1 MFVRCPID
9 REHPHD
15 PRIFATGKVL
25 SINEFNETAHIKF
38 SDPFDQKKYFE
49 YIPDE
54 VKEAPLAALDHCH
67 LFKGSLVKWGRKTSR
82 VVEYKGNDRDFYE
95 YYLRDTVT
103 KEYRCVNEV
112 DLVTSFISGSANPIQ
127 QLKKYEFQNPCW
139 YLGRQIVKD
148 TMNVLDNSI
157 LGFKELAGCKIY
169 LKAFQLNTIMQCLQ
183 SERCRYML
191 ADEVGL
197 GKTIEAC
204 SVLKIYLSNNAEKQV
219 LITVPR
225 ALIAQWRTELL
236 FKFGLLEGNDENGNS
251 IKLLPVESLSRE
263 DCVVDWDFVIVD
275 EVHNYLDR
283 KGRYGFIHAISR
295 HSENIIL
302 LSATPIQ
309 QRQEEYLDL
318 LRLILPDKYDDMSIE
333 KFSELVGKQNR
344 ISRLTYSLLDEVD
357 SFKNELLPEIETE
370 NPHEDEDVQDEL
382 EVIEENLNDLADEI
396 DDAKLFELVSDVDTS
411 KQDFGIYDIQ
421 VIVSYICDNFQLER
435 NIIRGRRAV
444 LGVYPKNEDGEFAER
459 AVHELTYEISE
470 EKNYYEN
477 EAYRQ
482 LKEWILSQEG
492 NLEDSNVKDIIQPL
506 IEAFFSS
513 PWAYKARLTELGDK
527 YAIPLDVIKT
537 ASRWLEEEET
547 VINNLADVM
556 DDIESHPSRLVNLI
570 NYIDQELFG
579 EKIIIFTDQIETFNA
594 YYKVFKDVFG
604 DEVTGFAESINRD
617 KAEVNIYRF
626 QSDPNCKML
635 ICDKS
640 GGEGRNLQIADY
652 VIHLDLPW
660 NINTIEQ
667 RIGRLDRMGRNVK
680 KPVTSVVIH
689 SVDSYE
695 EQLFKFW
702 NDGLNV
708 FCQSLSGLEII
719 MNDINNKI
727 TESIKTDFEFGL
739 YRLIPELIKEA
750 EKMRETV
757 QREQIFDTAAM
768 RFRPLYLQLEKLLHN
783 YQFNENKLFAETMM
797 SWASLA
803 GFGELE
809 HGTNDGFVAFDE
821 HNFSVRSAQN
831 SFLIPPNWDYYMSK
845 KQNEIAIKA
854 QRGLEE
860 ESKKNINHNNRM
872 IMGSFDRQVAIKNDY
887 IHFYAPG
894 DEIFDC
900 IVENAMG
907 SYKGMCTALAAESSV
922 NWKGFIYTYSIEP
935 NERLLLD
942 AGMSLYSLGMF
953 RQYLASAIQVIPV
966 GFSSF
971 SEVPDKTVISEHR
984 RLSQMGYFNRSDS
997 IDHLGRRGKENGF
1010 LGISSRYRASNL
1022 DWFRSQYSEEKWESL
1037 VEQSSQIARKKAR
1050 TGFQKDSNLLG
1061 AKEMVDQILSMKESR
1076 KKYYG
1081 TEGNESI
1088 EELRKQYEVILESLS
1103 KPIIRL
1109 ESACFMWLVKK

>member
-1 MFVRCPID
+1 M
-9 REHPHD
+9 
-15 PRIFATGKVL
+15 K
-25 SINEFNETAHIKF
+25 
-38 SDPFDQKKYFE
+38 
-49 YIPDE
+49 
-54 VKEAPLAALDHCH
+54 
-67 LFKGSLVKWGRKTSR
+67 SLT
-82 VVEYKGNDRDFYE
+82 
-95 YYLRDTVT
+95 
-103 KEYRCVNEV
+103 
-112 DLVTSFISGSANPIQ
+112 
-127 QLKKYEFQNPCW
+127 
-139 YLGRQIVKD
+139 
-148 TMNVLDNSI
+148 
-157 LGFKELAGCKIY
+157 
-169 LKAFQLNTIMQCLQ
+169 
-183 SERCRYML
+183 
-191 ADEVGL
+191 
-197 GKTIEAC
+197 
-204 SVLKIYLSNNAEKQV
+204 
-219 LITVPR
+219 
-225 ALIAQWRTELL
+225 
-236 FKFGLLEGNDENGNS
+236 
-251 IKLLPVESLSRE
+251 
-263 DCVVDWDFVIVD
+263 
-275 EVHNYLDR
+275 
-283 KGRYGFIHAISR
+283 
-295 HSENIIL
+295 
-302 LSATPIQ
+302 
-309 QRQEEYLDL
+309 
-318 LRLILPDKYDDMSIE
+318 
-333 KFSELVGKQNR
+333 
-344 ISRLTYSLLDEVD
+344 
-357 SFKNELLPEIETE
+357 
-370 NPHEDEDVQDEL
+370 
-382 EVIEENLNDLADEI
+382 
-396 DDAKLFELVSDVDTS
+396 
-411 KQDFGIYDIQ
+411 
-421 VIVSYICDNFQLER
+421 
-435 NIIRGRRAV
+435 
-444 LGVYPKNEDGEFAER
+444 
-459 AVHELTYEISE
+459 
-470 EKNYYEN
+470 
-477 EAYRQ
+477 
-482 LKEWILSQEG
+482 
-492 NLEDSNVKDIIQPL
+492 
-506 IEAFFSS
+506 
-513 PWAYKARLTELGDK
+513 
-527 YAIPLDVIKT
+527 
-537 ASRWLEEEET
+537 
-547 VINNLADVM
+547 
-556 DDIESHPSRLVNLI
+556 
-570 NYIDQELFG
+570 
-579 EKIIIFTDQIETFNA
+579 
-594 YYKVFKDVFG
+594 
-604 DEVTGFAESINRD
+604 
-617 KAEVNIYRF
+617 
-626 QSDPNCKML
+626 
-635 ICDKS
+635 
-640 GGEGRNLQIADY
+640 
-652 VIHLDLPW
+652 
-660 NINTIEQ
+660 INTIEQ

-727 TESIKTDFEFGL
+727 KESIKTDFEFGL

-809 HGTNDGFVAFDE
+809 HGANDGFVAFDE

-831 SFLIPPNWDYYMSK
+831 SFLIPPNWDHYMSK

-860 ESKKNINHNNRM
+860 EKKKNINHNNRM

-942 AGMSLYSLGMF
+942 SRMSLYSLGMF

-1010 LGISSRYRASNL
+1010 LGISSKYRASNL
-1022 DWFRSQYSEEKWESL
+1022 DWFRSQYSEEKWENL

-1076 KKYYG
+1076 EKYYG

-1088 EELRKQYEVILESLS
+1088 DELRKQYEVIIESLS